1 MKKISKLSVALVLVF
16 SMLIGMVG
24 PFAATAAENEDLG
37 GYYVLAMDSQQN
49 YDANIGSFPN
59 RDSCYAQKGFE
70 ASSGASYFS
79 VTAPANGMRKLYIS
93 DSFKNGYKYGK
104 IVWMV
109 SAANDYDPSKNVGF
123 YVYNSNYSSYKSI
136 TTTNH
141 TLDGN
146 WRTSTF
152 CFNEDT
158 NTYNIIDMECN
169 GTTSGWGHLYV
180 KYIAFFET
188 EAGMNAYDRKILSAT
203 VDGNAAEVDEFNKTI
218 TYNVPYGKEYDE
230 SAEHSIEV
238 TPVFGATATKTDSGY
253 DVTYNGTTTSYTL
266 AINYAEVTSPYIY
279 SFETQD
285 QYNKNSSLIKT
296 GNAYPSTVAYN
307 ETAGAAELVSPQWK
321 TSFEYGITVN
331 NGPKLADYDY
341 VKIRY
346 RISKCYNPD
355 SAPTNIYAGVYVDKS
370 SWPAY
375 SATALTAAPTT
386 SSAQWSDIIVQ
397 IPSKNSGN
405 DVSNYNIKEIYLNY
419 IYNYSGWTNLQ
430 IKYVGLFDSYAAA
443 AKFDYNA
450 DLIKEFRIGENVGT
464 VNDAEKT
471 IECYAPKGD
480 VSQLNPTVTFKK
492 GAKAVSGKIESDGT
506 SNVFKVKRSDGTV
519 VTYTVVLKSSIDN
532 LAVKGDAEGE
542 SPIGSDGWMP
552 ASKMTV
558 VTEGSNHYILYKTT
572 GNNDPLWYGLTLQ
585 KGHKYLLMFD
595 AKSNVEQ
602 IAWISNTKTDIYMDS
617 VWRTYSLVYTPS
629 EDDGGLTVYAKA
641 NGGCEISLDNLKIY
655 DVTNLA
661 EAEFSIPN
669 QFTAESATGIINK
682 NMVYDIPGS
691 TLNIKQTV
699 EIPSGRYAAAE
710 GLTRTAEGFSAVLN
724 GKGARINVELKDN
737 MDWSTAA
744 DGSASLTA
752 ADSNANAILYKAVFS
767 NGVLSSIDF
776 DNISLAS
783 PVTVAAATG
792 KELFVWESND
802 TLKPLTESYKVM
814 PNATV
819 YVCSDKG
826 GAVWNDYRNIQGWG
840 YYLPELADGN
850 ATIMNMASD
859 SQCQTAKDFV
869 ASSGYTAGVAAN
881 LKSGDWMI
889 ISFGR
894 SDAVKS
900 SVDEYKTAVR
910 TMISDAKAK
919 GANAVIVA
927 DMGMTNDFV
936 SAAANIAI
944 DNGVPFI
951 NMSDKPDAK
960 FFSDDTNLNYA
971 GARYAA
977 DMLAEIIKNSDCDLR
992 YYFK

>member
-37 GYYVLAMDSQQN
+37 GYYVLAMDSQEN

-59 RDSCYAQKGFE
+59 RGSCYEQKGFE

-79 VTAPANGMRKLYIS
+79 VTAPANGMRKLFIS

-218 TYNVPYGKEYDE
+218 TYNVPYGEEYDE
-230 SAEHSIEV
+230 SVEHSIEV

-266 AINYAEVTSPYIY
+266 AINYAEVTSPYII
-279 SFETQD
+279 SFDTKD
-285 QYNKNSSLIKT
+285 KFDKNSSLVESS
-296 GNAYPSTVAYN
+296 NASTITYN
-307 ETAGAAELVSPQWK
+307 EAVAAAQSTMSWK
-321 TSFEYGITVN
+321 TSFEHDITVN
-331 NGPKLADYDY
+331 NGPKLANYSY

-346 RISKCYNPD
+346 RISENNGT
-355 SAPTNIYAGVYVDKS
+355 PTHVYAGVYVDRA
-370 SWPAY
+370 SWPKY
-375 SATALTAAPTT
+375 SAAELENASA
-386 SSAQWSDIIVQ
+386 SSLGQWSDVIVR
-397 IPSKNSGN
+397 IPLKNSGHDLGEN
-405 DVSNYNIKEIYLNY
+405 TITKIYLNY
-419 IYNYSGWTNLQ
+419 MYDSPAYATIQ
-430 IKYVGLFDSYAAA
+430 IKYVGLFNSYAAA

-480 VSQLNPTVTFKK
+480 VSQLNPSVTFKK

-542 SPIGSDGWMP
+542 SPIGNDGWMP
-552 ASKMTV
+552 ASKMSV
-558 VTEGSNHYILYKTT
+558 ATEGSNHYILYKTT
-572 GNNDPLWYGLTLQ
+572 EYNTALWYGLTLQ

-602 IAWISNTKTDIYMDS
+602 IAWVYNTETDIYMDS
-617 VWRTYSLVYTPS
+617 LWRTYSLVYTPS

-641 NGGCEISLDNLKIY
+641 NGGCEVSLDNLKIY

-691 TLNIKQTV
+691 TLNIKQTG

-900 SVDEYKTAVR
+900 SVDEYKTAVE
-910 TMISDAKAK
+910 TMISNAKAK

>member
-37 GYYVLAMDSQQN
+37 GYYVLAMDSQEN
-49 YDANIGSFPN
+49 YYANLSSFPK
-59 RDSCYAQKGFE
+59 DKCYEQSGFDE
-70 ASSGASYFS
+70 LSGASYFS
-79 VTAPANGMRKLYIS
+79 GNSVGQRRTIINNA
-93 DSFKNGYKYGK
+93 FENGYKYAK
-104 IVWMV
+104 MVWKADITDVDTTKSV
-109 SAANDYDPSKNVGF
+109 SFWAGSAQIGAETQPASGVW
-123 YVYNSNYSSYKSI
+123 
-136 TTTNH
+136 T
-141 TLDGN
+141 
-146 WRTSTF
+146 TSTF
-152 CFNEDT
+152 NCAGVANT
-158 NTYNIIDMECN
+158 NNVFEMDCPQ
-169 GTTSGWGHLYV
+169 TSNTRVWGHIYI

-188 EAGMNAYDRKILSAT
+188 EAGMNAYDRKILSTT

-218 TYNVPYGKEYDE
+218 TYNVPYGEEYDE

-346 RISKCYNPD
+346 RISECYNPD
-355 SAPTNIYAGVYVDKS
+355 SAPTNIYAGVYVDKN

-397 IPSKNSGN
+397 IPPKNSGN

-430 IKYVGLFDSYAAA
+430 IKYVGLFDSYASA

-558 VTEGSNHYILYKTT
+558 ATEGSNHYILYKTT

-617 VWRTYSLVYTPS
+617 LWRTYSLVYTPS

-641 NGGCEISLDNLKIY
+641 NGGCEVSLDNLKIY

-691 TLNIKQTV
+691 TLNIKQTG

-776 DNISLAS
+776 DNVSLAS

-894 SDAVKS
+894 SDAAKS

>member
-37 GYYVLAMDSQQN
+37 GYYVLAMDSQEN
-49 YDANIGSFPN
+49 YAANISSFPK
-59 RDSCYAQKGFE
+59 DKCYSSSGFE

-79 VTAPANGMRKLYIS
+79 GNSSGQRRTIINNA
-93 DSFKNGYKYGK
+93 FENGYKYAK
-104 IVWMV
+104 MVWKADITNVDTNKSV
-109 SAANDYDPSKNVGF
+109 SFWAGDTQIGAETQPASGVW
-123 YVYNSNYSSYKSI
+123 
-136 TTTNH
+136 T
-141 TLDGN
+141 
-146 WRTSTF
+146 TSTF
-152 CFNEDT
+152 NCAGVANT
-158 NTYNIIDMECN
+158 NNVFEMDCPQTE
-169 GTTSGWGHLYV
+169 GQVWGHIYI

-218 TYNVPYGKEYDE
+218 TYNVPYGDEYDE

-238 TPVFGATATKTDSGY
+238 TPVFGATATETDSGY
-253 DVTYNGTTTSYTL
+253 DVTYNGTTTSYTF
-266 AINYAEVTSPYIY
+266 AINYAEVTSPYII
-279 SFETQD
+279 SFETQEQYD
-285 QYNKNSSLIKT
+285 KNASLVTNNGTVNYNK
-296 GNAYPSTVAYN
+296 
-307 ETAGAAELVSPQWK
+307 TAAAAEITPSSSTQPL
-321 TSFEYGITVN
+321 YGVAVN
-331 NGPKLADYDY
+331 NGPTLAKYSY

-346 RISKCYNPD
+346 RISANNASVTPKHV
-355 SAPTNIYAGVYVDKS
+355 YAGVYVNKN
-370 SWPAY
+370 SWPDY
-375 SATALTAAPTT
+375 SCDESTNAPKT
-386 SSAQWSDIIVQ
+386 SSTQWSDVIVQ
-397 IPSKNSGN
+397 IPLSNSGK
-405 DVSNYNIKEIYLNY
+405 DVSNYTITKIYLQY
-419 IYNYSGWTNLQ
+419 IYSASTTTTLQ
-430 IKYVGLFDSYAAA
+430 IKYVGLFDSYASA

-558 VTEGSNHYILYKTT
+558 ATEGSNHYILYKTT

-617 VWRTYSLVYTPS
+617 LWRTYSLVYTPS

-641 NGGCEISLDNLKIY
+641 NGGCEVSLDNLKIY

-691 TLNIKQTV
+691 TLNIKQTG

-710 GLTRTAEGFSAVLN
+710 GLTRTAEGFSTVLN

-752 ADSNANAILYKAVFS
+752 ADSNANAILYRAVFS

-802 TLKPLTESYKVM
+802 TLKPLAESYKVM

-894 SDAVKS
+894 SDAAKS

-910 TMISDAKAK
+910 TMIGDAKAK

>member
-1 MKKISKLSVALVLVF
+1 
-16 SMLIGMVG
+16 
-24 PFAATAAENEDLG
+24 
-37 GYYVLAMDSQQN
+37 
-49 YDANIGSFPN
+49 
-59 RDSCYAQKGFE
+59 
-70 ASSGASYFS
+70 
-79 VTAPANGMRKLYIS
+79 
-93 DSFKNGYKYGK
+93 
-104 IVWMV
+104 
-109 SAANDYDPSKNVGF
+109 
-123 YVYNSNYSSYKSI
+123 
-136 TTTNH
+136 
-141 TLDGN
+141 
-146 WRTSTF
+146 
-152 CFNEDT
+152 
-158 NTYNIIDMECN
+158 MECN

-218 TYNVPYGKEYDE
+218 TYNVPYGEEYDE
-230 SAEHSIEV
+230 SVEHSIEV

-266 AINYAEVTSPYIY
+266 AINYAEVTSPYII
-279 SFETQD
+279 SFDTKD
-285 QYNKNSSLIKT
+285 KFDKNSSLVESS
-296 GNAYPSTVAYN
+296 NASTITYN
-307 ETAGAAELVSPQWK
+307 EAVAAAQSTMSWK
-321 TSFEYGITVN
+321 TSFEHDITVN
-331 NGPKLADYDY
+331 NGPKLANYSY

-346 RISKCYNPD
+346 RISENNGT
-355 SAPTNIYAGVYVDKS
+355 PTHVYAGVYVDRA
-370 SWPAY
+370 SWPQY
-375 SATALTAAPTT
+375 SAAELENASA
-386 SSAQWSDIIVQ
+386 SSLGQWSDVIVQ
-397 IPSKNSGN
+397 IPLTNSGHDLGEN
-405 DVSNYNIKEIYLNY
+405 TITKIYLNY
-419 IYNYSGWTNLQ
+419 IYDSSAYATIQ
-430 IKYVGLFDSYAAA
+430 IKYVGLFDSYASA

-558 VTEGSNHYILYKTT
+558 ATEGSNHYILYKTT

-617 VWRTYSLVYTPS
+617 LWRTYSLVYTPS
-629 EDDGGLTVYAKA
+629 EDDPGLTIYTKV
-641 NGGCEISLDNLKIY
+641 NGGCEVSLDNLKIY

-661 EAEFSIPN
+661 EAEISIPN
-669 QFTAESATGIINK
+669 QFTAESETGIINK

-691 TLNIKQTV
+691 TLNINLTG

-710 GLTRTAEGFSAVLN
+710 GLTRTTEGFSAVLN

-910 TMISDAKAK
+910 TMIGDAKAK

-927 DMGMTNDFV
+927 DMGMTNDFA
-936 SAAANIAI
+936 SAAADIAI

-951 NMSDKPDAK
+951 NMRDKQPDAK

>member
-49 YDANIGSFPN
+49 YDANLSSFPKN
-59 RDSCYAQKGFE
+59 NCYEQSGFDDK
-70 ASSGASYFS
+70 SGASFFS
-79 VTAPANGMRKLYIS
+79 GNSVSQRRTIINNA
-93 DSFKNGYKYGK
+93 FENGYKYAK
-104 IVWMV
+104 MVWKADITDVDTTKSV
-109 SAANDYDPSKNVGF
+109 SFWAGDAQIGAETQPASGVW
-123 YVYNSNYSSYKSI
+123 
-136 TTTNH
+136 T
-141 TLDGN
+141 
-146 WRTSTF
+146 TSTF
-152 CFNEDT
+152 NCAGVANT
-158 NTYNIIDMECN
+158 NNVFEMDCPQ
-169 GTTSGWGHLYV
+169 TSNTRVWGHIYI

-218 TYNVPYGKEYDE
+218 TYNVPYGEEYDE
-230 SAEHSIEV
+230 SAEHSIKV
-238 TPVFGATATKTDSGY
+238 TPVSGATATKTDSGY

-279 SFETQD
+279 SFETQE
-285 QYNKNSSLIKT
+285 QYDKNASLIVT
-296 GNAYPSTVAYN
+296 NDVNYPTSAKYNSTD
-307 ETAGAAELVSPQWK
+307 GAAELVSPTWK
-321 TSFEYGITVN
+321 NKFEYGINVN

-346 RISKCYNPD
+346 RISECYNPAVP
-355 SAPTNIYAGVYVDKS
+355 STYMEAGVYVNNNY
-370 SWPAY
+370 PYY
-375 SATALTAAPTT
+375 SAATPANAPMT
-386 SSAQWSDIIVQ
+386 SSEQWYDIILPV
-397 IPSKNSGN
+397 PLTTEGGS
-405 DVSNYNIKEIYLNY
+405 VANYGVKRIYLSY
-419 IYNYSGWTNLQ
+419 QYGYLGWTNLQ

-558 VTEGSNHYILYKTT
+558 ATEGSNHYILYKTT

-617 VWRTYSLVYTPS
+617 LWRTYSLVYTPS

-641 NGGCEISLDNLKIY
+641 NGGCEVSLDNLKIY

-691 TLNIKQTV
+691 TLNIKQTG

-814 PNATV
+814 PKATV

-881 LKSGDWMI
+881 LKSVDWMI

-894 SDAVKS
+894 SDAAKS
-900 SVDEYKTAVR
+900 SVDEYKTAVI